1 MQLNISLKVTRPSE
15 GLQLHLPF
23 YKLYTATTISNEAIF
38 TASFSSAT
46 TVALTYNAGVGA
58 INGRLFRLPLMSADL
73 LESSADIV
81 AVITVGLEKE
91 VRNGD
96 NDPWFFLSDG
106 TTGIG
111 FQMLD
116 GVGNRCRGA
125 QAIMGNTL
133 TSMATFSGAPHIS
146 STLPEEFVLTIK
158 LRRTWG
164 SCYNSVDSGAIS
176 PVRYTRTVF
185 PNRGLWLEVYRN
197 SLSDQYSFNYIKVE
211 LHAEN

>member
-46 TVALTYNAGVGA
+46 TVALTYNA
-58 INGRLFRLPLMSADL
+58 
-73 LESSADIV
+73 
-81 AVITVGLEKE
+81 VITIGLERE